1 MATSIVKADEL
12 RLLNDNVLMS
22 NGALTGNVTFPA
34 GHVIQTVTDLY
45 NIPAGGVDITNAD
58 DTYFDGNLQV
68 TLIPNST
75 SNKLLLH
82 LYIPDCWNNSSST
95 RSVRTGWRYDTNG
108 FNSGLGTV
116 LGPTSW
122 VSGYNVYFGTAQSVV
137 MDVNVTSVFDVPA
150 ISTITIRP
158 IFYGVGGVF
167 TFGNNAG
174 SDMDVAFLT
183 VQEIQS

>member
-1 MATSIVKADEL
+1 MAILKLNNTTVITETSGVASIANTVK
-12 RLLNDNVLMS
+12 
-22 NGALTGNVTFPA
+22 FPA

-45 NIPAGGVDITNAD
+45 NIPAGGVDITNTS

-68 TLIPNST
+68 TLTPNST

-122 VSGYNVYFGTAQSVV
+122 VSGYNVYFSTTQSVL

-150 ISTITIRP
+150 TSTITIRP